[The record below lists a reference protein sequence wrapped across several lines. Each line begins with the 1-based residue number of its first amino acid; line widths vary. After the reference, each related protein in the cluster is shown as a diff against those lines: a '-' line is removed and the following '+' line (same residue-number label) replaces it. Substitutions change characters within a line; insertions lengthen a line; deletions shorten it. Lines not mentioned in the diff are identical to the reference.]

1 MTTRTISLFGAL
13 ATNVV
18 LVVFFVRALLH
29 PADFTDFIYK
39 TGIMIFMIEF
49 MSLHS
54 SGMFF
59 GAAQKQQAGSKV
71 MTLKLKLTLFVFYG
85 MFIVVFAAMTGQWL
99 GAVYFLVSLGGKV
112 AYSKSINA
120 EERLKPVAAGIAML
134 LLSTFTVVFTAGLL
148 KKMFPF
154 PHEVLSARPPG
165 QSGLFIDS
173 PQTLLVW
180 GILYFSL
187 MTLCEILIFRKSHG
201 KATQTSFTS
210 RTRPDEV
217 PA

>member
-1 MTTRTISLFGAL
+1 
-13 ATNVV
+13 
-18 LVVFFVRALLH
+18 
-29 PADFTDFIYK
+29 
-39 TGIMIFMIEF
+39 
-49 MSLHS
+49 
-54 SGMFF
+54 
-59 GAAQKQQAGSKV
+59 